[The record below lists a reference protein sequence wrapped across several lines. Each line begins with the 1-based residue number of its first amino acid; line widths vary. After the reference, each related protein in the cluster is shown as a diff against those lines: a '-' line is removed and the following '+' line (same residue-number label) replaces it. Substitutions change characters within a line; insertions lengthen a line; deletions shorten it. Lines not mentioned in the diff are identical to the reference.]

1 MHFRFC
7 VSTIILAMLPS
18 IVLAQAANR
27 PLPTAELR
35 TLADVF
41 GLLHSSYVKPL
52 SGEEL
57 VLASIRGMVREVDPD
72 GGEFVTKEEMAKMEQ
87 VPGVS
92 DGSIGLEMTRR
103 DNQIVVVSPI
113 VGSPAEKAGVH
124 PGDIIDVIDGVSVRG
139 ELKRA
144 VQLLR
149 GAIGSSATVSLHAP
163 GDSGREMR
171 IVRQKLQAPFVR
183 VSMATA
189 DVAVLKVT
197 SFMSDTLASVA
208 SQLTQQWRKHPF
220 KALVL
225 DLRRNAGGH
234 LNIAV
239 GLSSL
244 FLAPQSLV
252 AQTEGRMSGVNVTYL
267 AEPKSYGRSSDVF
280 SDVPQEIRQ
289 LPLVVLVD
297 EGTSAG
303 AELVVAALRDHK
315 RARIVGRKTFG
326 NTGIRAVQSINQSG
340 VLTFTVAN
348 WYPPSH
354 EQIDKIGITP
364 DRVILAVDPQQEM
377 DGALTEVRAALH

>member
-1 MHFRFC
+1 MYFRFGI
-7 VSTIILAMLPS
+7 STIIFAMLPS
-18 IVLAQAANR
+18 VVLAQAANG

-35 TLADVF
+35 TLADVS
-41 GLLHSSYVKPL
+41 GLLRSSYVKTL
-52 SGEEL
+52 SSEEL

-72 GGEFVTKEEMAKMEQ
+72 GGEFVTKEEVAKMGQ

-103 DNQIVVVSPI
+103 DSQIVVVSPI
-113 VGSPAEKAGVH
+113 VGSPAEKAGIH
-124 PGDIIDVIDGVSVRG
+124 PGDIIDVIDGMSVRG
-139 ELKRA
+139 DLRRA

-149 GAIGSSATVSLHAP
+149 GVIGSSATVSLHAP
-163 GDSGREMR
+163 GESGREMK
-171 IVRQKLQAPFVR
+171 IERQKLQAPFVR

-197 SFMSDTLASVA
+197 SFMPDTLASVA
-208 SQLTQQWRKHPF
+208 SQLSQQWRKHPF
-220 KALVL
+220 KALLL
-225 DLRRNAGGH
+225 DLRRNSGGH

-239 GLSSL
+239 GLSTL

-252 AQTEGRMSGVNVTYL
+252 AQTEGRISSANVTYL
-267 AEPKSYGRSSDVF
+267 AEPKSYGHISDIF
-280 SDVPQEIRQ
+280 ADVPQEIRQ
-289 LPLVVLVD
+289 IPLVVLVD

-326 NTGIRAVQSINQSG
+326 NTGIRAVQPINQSG
-340 VLTFTVAN
+340 VLTFTVAH

-354 EQIDKIGITP
+354 EQIDKIGILP
-364 DRVILAVDPQQEM
+364 DKVIHAVDPQQEM
-377 DGALTEVRAALH
+377 EGALAEVRAALH